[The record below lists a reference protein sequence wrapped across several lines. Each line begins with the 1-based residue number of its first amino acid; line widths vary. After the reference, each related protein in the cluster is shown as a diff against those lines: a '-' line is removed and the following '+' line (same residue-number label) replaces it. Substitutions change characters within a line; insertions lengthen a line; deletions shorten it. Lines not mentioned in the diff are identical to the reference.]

1 MSTPN
6 YVDAFINAYN
16 AGYKDVPQERMNPF
30 TGQTDVAAMTGENM
44 SFDDVGISGMNEKS
58 TRFAKLTYGD
68 SEFRRRWWSPR
79 WFYPDPKLVDK
90 QDAIAQHA
98 DPTSAFMRNMVYAI
112 ERQKRDVVIAAMDKT
127 VVGGKA
133 PGDVSGG
140 YTFTNTAITNATGRT
155 IVHDTDLSGA
165 AGGTSAGL
173 TTDKILLA
181 RKKFSDLGVDI
192 GAPMNFVGSFQQVM
206 DLRRRAELQSND
218 TSTVQ
223 ALMKPQIP
231 DGLMGV
237 NKWIITN
244 SITIGSSNDVD
255 SDTNVFACF
264 FYIPEGIMYAAQTAP
279 TFSVDKLVDRVGDT
293 WQIRADFGCNAIRM
307 HEDLV
312 LKVECAL
319 ETV

>member
-165 AGGTSAGL
+165 AGGTSTGL

-223 ALMKPQIP
+223 ALMKP
-231 DGLMGV
+231 
-237 NKWIITN
+237 
-244 SITIGSSNDVD
+244 
-255 SDTNVFACF
+255 
-264 FYIPEGIMYAAQTAP
+264 
-279 TFSVDKLVDRVGDT
+279 
-293 WQIRADFGCNAIRM
+293 
-307 HEDLV
+307 
-312 LKVECAL
+312 
-319 ETV
+319 

>member
-1 MSTPN
+1 
-6 YVDAFINAYN
+6 
-16 AGYKDVPQERMNPF
+16 E
-30 TGQTDVAAMTGENM
+30 
-44 SFDDVGISGMNEKS
+44 
-58 TRFAKLTYGD
+58 
-68 SEFRRRWWSPR
+68 
-79 WFYPDPKLVDK
+79 
-90 QDAIAQHA
+90 HA
-98 DPTSAFMRNMVYAI
+98 DPTSAYMRNMVYAI
-112 ERQKRDVVIAAMDKT
+112 ERQKRDVVVDAMTKT

-140 YTFTNTAITNATGRT
+140 YQFSTDPISAAAGRT

-165 AGGTSAGL
+165 VGGTSTGL

-206 DLRRRAELQSND
+206 DLRRRAELQSTD

-223 ALMKPQIP
+223 QLMQPQIP
-231 DGLMGV
+231 SGLMGV

-244 SITIGSSNDVD
+244 SITIGSSNDLD
-255 SDTNVFACF
+255 ADTNVFKCF

-312 LKVECAL
+312 LKCECAL